1 VNKLEEL
8 KKRKLVAVIRGA
20 RPDQIV
26 PIARALKEGGIRTLE
41 ITVETPKVCDLIE
54 TVKEELG
61 DEIIVGAGTVLD
73 PETARAAIM
82 AGAEFIFSPTV
93 NVETIKMAKRYG
105 VISIPGALT
114 PTEILTAYEHGADI
128 IKVFPADALGV
139 GYFKNVKGPF
149 PHIPLMPTGGVNLDN
164 LASFLKAGAV
174 AAGLGGSLIN
184 PAKLNFDEDYAA
196 LKETAERFSA
206 IVNEMQQPPNSLYSS
221 I

>member
-1 VNKLEEL
+1 MSKLEEL
-8 KKRKLVAVIRGA
+8 KKGKLVAVIRGA

-26 PIARALKEGGIRTLE
+26 PIARALKDGGISALE
-41 ITVETPKVCDLIE
+41 ITVETPRVCTLIE
-54 TVKEELG
+54 KVKDEFG
-61 DEIIVGAGTVLD
+61 DQVIAGAGTVLD
-73 PETARAAIM
+73 PETARATIM

-93 NVETIKMAKRYG
+93 NAETIKMAKRYG

-128 IKVFPADALGV
+128 IKVFPADSLGV
-139 GYFKNVKGPF
+139 SYFKNLKGPL

-184 PAKLNFDEDYAA
+184 PAKLNTDHDYAD
-196 LKETAERFSA
+196 LTETAKLFSA
-206 IVNEMQQPPNSLYSS
+206 IAQNFEKKAALF
-221 I
+221 

>member
-1 VNKLEEL
+1 MNKLEEL
-8 KKRKLVAVIRGA
+8 KQGKLVAVIRGA

-54 TVKEELG
+54 KVKEEFG
-61 DEIIVGAGTVLD
+61 DDIIAGAGTVLD
-73 PETARAAIM
+73 PETARATIM

-93 NVETIKMAKRYG
+93 NVETIKMTKRYG
-105 VISIPGALT
+105 TISIPGALT

-128 IKVFPADALGV
+128 IKVFPADVLGV
-139 GYFKNVKGPF
+139 GYFKNLKGPL
-149 PHIPLMPTGGVNLDN
+149 PHIPLMPTGGVNLGN

-184 PAKLNFDEDYAA
+184 PAKLISDEDYAE
-196 LKETAERFSA
+196 LTETAKKFSA
-206 IVNEMQQPPNSLYSS
+206 IVQNS
-221 I
+221 

>member
-1 VNKLEEL
+1 MNKLEEL
-8 KKRKLVAVIRGA
+8 KKGKLVAVIRGA
-20 RPDQIV
+20 RPNQIV
-26 PIARALKEGGIRTLE
+26 PIAYALKEGGIRTLE
-41 ITVETPKVCDLIE
+41 ITVETPKVCDLIGK
-54 TVKEELG
+54 VKEEFG

-73 PETARAAIM
+73 PETARATIM
-82 AGAEFIFSPTV
+82 AGAEFIFSPTI
-93 NVETIKMAKRYG
+93 NIETIKMAKRYG

-139 GYFKNVKGPF
+139 GYFKNLKGPL

-184 PAKLNFDEDYAA
+184 PTKLISDNDYAE
-196 LKETAERFSA
+196 LTETAKKFSA
-206 IVNEMQQPPNSLYSS
+206 IVGNS
-221 I
+221 